1 MRNYPH
7 RILEWTEQLLKTLPS
22 FTEAEIGVLD
32 EKSKN
37 SLTKKYENPVEHLVN
52 KRKRLIASALY
63 SVKDFSAAKFAS
75 EFPEFADIDFTIESV
90 SLFTSI
96 LIQFLIYIF
105 SYHMVNF
112 LKLQV
117 LQKLII
123 LFSF

>member
-90 SLFTSI
+90 SYLH
-96 LIQFLIYIF
+96 QF
-105 SYHMVNF
+105 
-112 LKLQV
+112 
-117 LQKLII
+117 
-123 LFSF
+123 